1 MDVCISIIL
10 NLCLSIQEGLFLILS
25 TDEVLCHVIHVPKC
39 ISVMHDTLYKSM
51 KQIQNTRFY
60 TKFTNSTKFV
70 NLILTVM

>member
-1 MDVCISIIL
+1 
-10 NLCLSIQEGLFLILS
+10 
-25 TDEVLCHVIHVPKC
+25 
-39 ISVMHDTLYKSM
+39 MHDTLYKSM